1 MAWHQQSPTGSSD
14 SSALSGQGTPD
25 VSDGEGNEDRGHGHK
40 NGSENHHDEDEM
52 YELEAFSSGGFSNE
66 AGNDENDGN
75 GRNRTGGGGGGGGE
89 RRLSGSTVASFQLYT
104 PDEERAVVRKFDR
117 RLVVFLAFCYM
128 LSFVD
133 RSNIGN
139 ARIAGMEA
147 DLQSTPPRED
157 YFEWALRA
165 FYITYIAFEWMSLL
179 WRLVPAH
186 IYVSLIVL
194 SWGIIASLQAV
205 VTSYPLLIALR
216 ALLGIGEAGFAGAP
230 FYLSFFFKRRELA
243 FRTALFISAA
253 PLASAFAG
261 FIAWFILWVGKSLP
275 IASWRLLF
283 LLEGFPSVIVSTI
296 AWGVIPDSPETASYL
311 SPRERKVAL
320 LRLRHEKPQPHS
332 RGQHSSPFAP
342 SDRQN
347 KPSSSTSGMRSK
359 DVLAAFK
366 DPKAWLTA
374 FMLFLA
380 NMAYSTLP
388 AFLPTILEDMGHSEL
403 WAEALSAPPNLLA
416 FGVVLLT
423 AHMSDRVQ
431 SRSPFIA
438 AHALLSAS
446 GYLVLAL
453 ARPAGPKFITPTI
466 RYIAVYPAAVGFF
479 SVVVLIIAWAINN
492 QPEEGRRG
500 GGFALLQVVGQFG
513 PLLGAQLYPDH
524 DAPFFETGMWACAGA
539 MFGVAVLALVL
550 RAYLA
555 WLNRKLD
562 AEEGRRE
569 GEEGEDEEVQGLVGS
584 SRRETVGFRY
594 LL

>member
-133 RSNIGN
+133 RSSTSASCIPSFLLLRQRKTCNNGLSLIDIGN

-243 FRTALFISAA
+243 FRTALFISGMSLLTSSSDP
-253 PLASAFAG
+253 PL
-261 FIAWFILWVGKSLP
+261 LP
-275 IASWRLLF
+275 
-283 LLEGFPSVIVSTI
+283 
-296 AWGVIPDSPETASYL
+296 
-311 SPRERKVAL
+311 
-320 LRLRHEKPQPHS
+320 PHS
-332 RGQHSSPFAP
+332 VTYIYIYIYVIYIPSNVDTQLRRSRPPSP
-342 SDRQN
+342 
-347 KPSSSTSGMRSK
+347 
-359 DVLAAFK
+359 
-366 DPKAWLTA
+366 
-374 FMLFLA
+374 
-380 NMAYSTLP
+380 
-388 AFLPTILEDMGHSEL
+388 
-403 WAEALSAPPNLLA
+403 
-416 FGVVLLT
+416 
-423 AHMSDRVQ
+423 
-431 SRSPFIA
+431 
-438 AHALLSAS
+438 AS
-446 GYLVLAL
+446 
-453 ARPAGPKFITPTI
+453 
-466 RYIAVYPAAVGFF
+466 
-479 SVVVLIIAWAINN
+479 
-492 QPEEGRRG
+492 
-500 GGFALLQVVGQFG
+500 
-513 PLLGAQLYPDH
+513 
-524 DAPFFETGMWACAGA
+524 
-539 MFGVAVLALVL
+539 
-550 RAYLA
+550 
-555 WLNRKLD
+555 
-562 AEEGRRE
+562 
-569 GEEGEDEEVQGLVGS
+569 
-584 SRRETVGFRY
+584 
-594 LL
+594 

>member
-1 MAWHQQSPTGSSD
+1 
-14 SSALSGQGTPD
+14 
-25 VSDGEGNEDRGHGHK
+25 
-40 NGSENHHDEDEM
+40 M
-52 YELEAFSSGGFSNE
+52 Y
-66 AGNDENDGN
+66 
-75 GRNRTGGGGGGGGE
+75 
-89 RRLSGSTVASFQLYT
+89 RLTH
-104 PDEERAVVRKFDR
+104 
-117 RLVVFLAFCYM
+117 
-128 LSFVD
+128 
-133 RSNIGN
+133 
-139 ARIAGMEA
+139 
-147 DLQSTPPRED
+147 TPP
-157 YFEWALRA
+157 
-165 FYITYIAFEWMSLL
+165 
-179 WRLVPAH
+179 
-186 IYVSLIVL
+186 
-194 SWGIIASLQAV
+194 
-205 VTSYPLLIALR
+205 
-216 ALLGIGEAGFAGAP
+216 
-230 FYLSFFFKRRELA
+230 
-243 FRTALFISAA
+243 AA

-261 FIAWFILWVGKSLP
+261 FVAWFILWVGESLP

-283 LLEGFPSVIVSTI
+283 LIEGFPSVIVSTI

-320 LRLRHEKPQPHS
+320 LRLRHEKPQHG
-332 RGQHSSPFAP
+332 RGQSSPSFPP
-342 SDRQN
+342 SVRKN
-347 KPSSSTSGMRSK
+347 APSSSTSGMRLK

-388 AFLPTILEDMGHSEL
+388 AFLPTILEDMGHSKL
-403 WAEALSAPPNLLA
+403 QAEALSAPPNLLA

-446 GYLVLAL
+446 GYLILAL
-453 ARPAGPKFITPTI
+453 ARPVGGNIISPTI

-479 SVVVLIIAWAINN
+479 SVVVLIIAWAVNN

-513 PLLGAQLYPDH
+513 PLLGAQLYPDR
-524 DAPFFETGMWACAGA
+524 DAPFFETGMWACAAA
-539 MFGVAVLALVL
+539 MSGVAVLALVL

-562 AEEGRRE
+562 VEEGKGE
-569 GEEGEDEEVQGLVGS
+569 GEEGADEEVQGLVGS

-594 LL
+594 ML